1 MNTIITSYSSPT
13 LRPSATSV
21 NIPPISSISEPPT
34 TFLSPVSSMR
44 IGTPEKKRNTD
55 NLSADISNDYLER
68 VKKSQIILE
77 KYPDRVPLIIQ
88 PSKNDRDAY
97 PIDKSKY
104 ITPRDLTLL
113 QLQQIIRKRV
123 KFPAEKALFMFINN
137 KIYPITAVVGTIYD
151 TNKDADGFLYVTY
164 CQESTFGDD

>member
-1 MNTIITSYSSPT
+1 MNTITTSYSSPQT
-13 LRPSATSV
+13 LYTFTNASAT
-21 NIPPISSISEPPT
+21 PAT
-34 TFLSPVSSMR
+34 TAPNNDGSAA
-44 IGTPEKKRNTD
+44 NTF
-55 NLSADISNDYLER
+55 APNDHLER
-68 VKKSQIILE
+68 VKKSQLILE

-88 PSKNDRDAY
+88 PSKSDRDSY

-137 KIYPITAVVGTIYD
+137 KIYPITSIIGSVYD
-151 TNKDADGFLYVTY
+151 TNKDSDGFLYITY
-164 CQESTFGDD
+164 CQESTFG